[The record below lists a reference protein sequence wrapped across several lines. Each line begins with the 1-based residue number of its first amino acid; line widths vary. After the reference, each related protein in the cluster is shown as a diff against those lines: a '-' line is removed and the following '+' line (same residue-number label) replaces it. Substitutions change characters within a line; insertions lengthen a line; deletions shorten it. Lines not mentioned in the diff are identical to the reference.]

1 LLLSIRNFT
10 SSTIKFIYNLLK
22 KLAMV
27 SYTTLLR
34 LTKLIGAELKV
45 KRKLVPVSLHGIE
58 RRKMDGGFLASIKF
72 ANFQ

>member
-1 LLLSIRNFT
+1 M
-10 SSTIKFIYNLLK
+10 K